1 MIEVKEVKT
10 RRQQKEF
17 LDFPLKLYKDNP
29 NYVPPLYLDEKK
41 IFKKDYAYYDTCEA
55 VYFNA
60 YKDGVM
66 AGRISGILQKAHNEK
81 TGEKRVRFT
90 RFDVVEDFEVA
101 KALFAK
107 VEDWALSKG
116 MEIVCGPMSF
126 SDFEREGMLI
136 EGFDQLSTFEEQYN
150 APYYPQFVERLGFV
164 KEVDWVES
172 KVYAPKDYDGS
183 LEEITELLFKR
194 YHLHF
199 GESKNG
205 RDFLRRYADG
215 FFDIVDKSYEE
226 VYGTV
231 PFTERIKRMMI
242 DNFNLIIDNKHGGVV
257 LDENGKVILLGI
269 CFPSLAKAVQ
279 KSGGHLTPGCLIR
292 ILKAVRKPEI
302 IDLGLIGVDPV
313 WANRGVSVAMAS
325 QLMQM
330 LQMPYTQ
337 YAETN
342 LNLEDNYAILNLWK
356 RFDAVQHKRR
366 RSYIKHLNLGLKK

>member
-29 NYVPPLYLDEKK
+29 YYVPPLYLDEKK

-107 VEDWALSKG
+107 IEDWALSKG

-136 EGFDQLSTFEEQYN
+136 DGFGQLSTFEEQYN
-150 APYYPQFVERLGFV
+150 APYYPQFVEQLGFV

-172 KVYAPKDYDGS
+172 KVFAPKDYDGS

-205 RDFLRRYADG
+205 KDFLRRYADG

-242 DNFNLIIDNKHGGVV
+242 DNFNLIIDNKHAGVV

-366 RSYIKHLNLGLKK
+366 RSYIKHLK

>member
-1 MIEVKEVKT
+1 MIEVIEVKT
-10 RRQQKEF
+10 HRQQKEF
-17 LDFPLKLYKDNP
+17 LDFPLKLYKNNP
-29 NYVPPLYLDEKK
+29 NYVPPLYMDERK

-150 APYYPQFVERLGFV
+150 APYYPQFVEQLGFV